1 MKLRRKKYSDFASR
15 QVFQSAVISLELS
28 WSVIRREKRKQLQ
41 DLLIRDEWVRKFKGK
56 SDQTNIQKL
65 NEAV

>member
-1 MKLRRKKYSDFASR
+1 MKLRRKKESDFASR